1 MKRFLRCNEEF
12 QRVYR
17 NGQRYDRTLM
27 TAFVL
32 HNNSS
37 EHRLGITASRKAI
50 GNAVQRN
57 RAKRVLR
64 ETFRL
69 SDPSLSQLAGKYDWV
84 LNAKR
89 QLLSSKAGSARVE
102 FEDILK
108 SVAVREGKGSEL
120 RLA

>member
-12 QRVYR
+12 QKVYR
-17 NGQRYDRTLM
+17 NGQRYDRPSM

-32 HNNSS
+32 RTDSS
-37 EHRLGITASRKAI
+37 EHRLGVTASRKVI

-69 SDPSLSQLAGKYDWV
+69 SDLSLSRLTGKYDWV

-89 QLLSSKAGSARVE
+89 QLLSSKTGSAQLE
-102 FEDILK
+102 FEEILK
-108 SVAVREGKGSEL
+108 SVAHKEGKGSEL
-120 RLA
+120 ELA

>member
-1 MKRFLRCNEEF
+1 MNRFLRFNEEF
-12 QRVYR
+12 QKVYR
-17 NGQRYDRTLM
+17 NGQRYDKPLM
-27 TAFVL
+27 TAFAL
-32 HNNSS
+32 LNNSS

-69 SDPSLSQLAGKYDWV
+69 SHPSLSRLTGKYDWV

-89 QLLSSKAGSARVE
+89 QLLSSKTGSAQVE

-108 SVAVREGKGSEL
+108 SLANREGKGSEL
-120 RLA
+120 PLA

>member
-12 QRVYR
+12 QRVYK
-17 NGQRYDRTLM
+17 NGQRYDRPSM

-32 HNNSS
+32 RNDSS

-69 SDPSLSQLAGKYDWV
+69 SDSSLSRLAGKYDWV

-89 QLLSSKAGSARVE
+89 QLLSSKTGNAQIE
-102 FEDILK
+102 FEDILE
-108 SVAVREGKGSEL
+108 SVANGESKGSEL
-120 RLA
+120 QLA

>member
-1 MKRFLRCNEEF
+1 MNRFLRFNEEF
-12 QRVYR
+12 QKVYR
-17 NGQRYDRTLM
+17 NGQRYDKPLM
-27 TAFVL
+27 TAFAL
-32 HNNSS
+32 PNNSS

-69 SDPSLSQLAGKYDWV
+69 SHPSLSRLTGKYDWV

-89 QLLSSKAGSARVE
+89 QLLSSKTGNAQVE

-108 SVAVREGKGSEL
+108 SLANREGKGSEL
-120 RLA
+120 PLA

>member
-12 QRVYR
+12 RKVYR
-17 NGQRYDRTLM
+17 NGQRYDRPSM

-32 HNNSS
+32 RNNCS

-69 SDPSLSQLAGKYDWV
+69 SDPSLSRLTGKYDWV

-89 QLLSSKAGSARVE
+89 QLLSSKTGSAQIE
-102 FEDILK
+102 FEEILK
-108 SVAVREGKGSEL
+108 SVANGEGKGSEL
-120 RLA
+120 QLA

>member
-12 QRVYR
+12 RKVYR
-17 NGQRYDRTLM
+17 NGQRYDRPSM

-32 HNNSS
+32 RNNCS

-69 SDPSLSQLAGKYDWV
+69 SDPSLSRLTGKYDWV

-89 QLLSSKAGSARVE
+89 QLLSSETGSAQIE

-108 SVAVREGKGSEL
+108 SVAYREGKGSEL
-120 RLA
+120 QLA

>member
-12 QRVYR
+12 QKVYR
-17 NGQRYDRTLM
+17 NGQRYDRPSM

-32 HNNSS
+32 LNNCS

-69 SDPSLSQLAGKYDWV
+69 SDPSLSGLIGKYDWV

-89 QLLSSKAGSARVE
+89 QLLSSETGSAQIE

-108 SVAVREGKGSEL
+108 SVAYREGKGSEL
-120 RLA
+120 QLA